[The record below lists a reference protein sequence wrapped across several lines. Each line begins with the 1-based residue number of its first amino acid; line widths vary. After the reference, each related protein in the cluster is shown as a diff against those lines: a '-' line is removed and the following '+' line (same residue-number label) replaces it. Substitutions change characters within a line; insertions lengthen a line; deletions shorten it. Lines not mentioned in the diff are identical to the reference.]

1 MPSAPVSVG
10 LSLTRVYRDDTAQYG
25 YWESAHPG
33 EQCVSIDIADRQV
46 HRRGTDLK
54 SVVPAQSRLGGAGLV
69 ER

>member
-10 LSLTRVYRDDTAQYG
+10 LSLTRVHRADTAQYG

-33 EQCVSIDIADRQV
+33 VQCASIDIADRQV
-46 HRRGTDLK
+46 HRRTDLE
-54 SVVPAQSRLGGAGLV
+54 SVVPVQSRLGIASLA